1 MKGVH
6 LTLSLAFFAFAWFQF
21 RYHGALPLKEV
32 GFRYNYYVILAY
44 GVCLLFFLR
53 TYSAYLLG
61 YSRIRSMV
69 FAQFISQLFSAAILY
84 FAVSLA
90 WNRFDRPLAF
100 LLVLPAQLLLD
111 MIWSYLANAYYFR
124 LNPQKKTVLIYRAP
138 LDKLRFGSIRGKPTE
153 RLYRITDEIMYNG
166 NFDEIRDRLAGY
178 DAVFV
183 AGVNS
188 ACRNGILKYCK
199 EENIPGFF
207 LPHIGDTIMQDARH
221 IRSFNSP
228 VLYVERKILN
238 PEYAFVKRAFDIAAS
253 LLGVILFSPVM
264 LFAAIAIKAADGGP
278 VIYSQMR
285 LTKDSREFRILKFRT
300 MRVDA
305 EKDGVAR
312 LSTGEGDDRITSVGR
327 VLRKCRL
334 DELPQL
340 VNILRGDMSFVG
352 PRPERP
358 EIAQRYYQTMPDF
371 ALRLQVRAGLTGYA
385 QVYGK
390 YNTDPYEKL
399 AFDLLYI
406 NRMSIL
412 NDIQLLLATFPVL
425 FSRESTEGVAP
436 GAVTAME
443 HEPDS

>member
-6 LTLSLAFFAFAWFQF
+6 LAISLALFAFAWFRF
-21 RYHGALPLKEV
+21 RYHGALPLKAV

-69 FAQFISQLFSAAILY
+69 SAQFLSQVFSTAILY
-84 FAVSLA
+84 IAVSLA

-100 LLVLPAQLLLD
+100 ILVLPVQLLLD
-111 MIWSYLANAYYFR
+111 MLWSYLANAYYFR

-166 NFDEIRDRLAGY
+166 NFDGIRDRIAEY

-188 ACRNGILKYCK
+188 ACRNGILKFCK

-221 IRSFNSP
+221 IRSFDSP
-228 VLYVERKILN
+228 VLYVERKILD
-238 PEYAFVKRAFDIAAS
+238 PEYAFVKRAFDIGAA
-253 LLGVILFSPVM
+253 LLGVILFSPAM
-264 LFAAIAIKAADGGP
+264 LITAVAIKASDGGP
-278 VIYSQMR
+278 VIYSQVR
-285 LTKDSREFRILKFRT
+285 LTKDGREFRILKFRT

-305 EKDGVAR
+305 ERDGVAR
-312 LSTGEGDDRITSVGR
+312 LSTGDGDERITSVGR
-327 VLRKCRL
+327 ILRKCRL

-358 EIAQRYYQTMPDF
+358 EIAERYYKTMPDF

-390 YNTDPYEKL
+390 YNTDPHEKL

-425 FSRESTEGVAP
+425 FSRESTAGVAP
-436 GAVTAME
+436 GTETAME
-443 HEPDS
+443 HELDS

>member
-6 LTLSLAFFAFAWFQF
+6 LTLSLAFFAFAWFRF

-264 LFAAIAIKAADGGP
+264 LIAAIAIKADDGGP

-399 AFDLLYI
+399 SFDLLYI

-436 GAVTAME
+436 GTVTAME